1 MIQLTNQPID
11 TPQVLEAVA
20 SNEFGAVVPFIGT
33 VRAEGNLSGLF
44 YDCHDRMAE
53 KVLQEIARGAEVK
66 FDARVAVVHRV
77 GWVPVGEASVVIAA
91 AAPHRREAF
100 EACRFVIEAIKE
112 RVPIWKEEKRRVAG
126 L

>member
-1 MIQLTNQPID
+1 MIEIID
-11 TPQVLEAVA
+11 QEIDVQGVIASVA
-20 SNEFGAVVPFIGT
+20 DSEVGAIVPFIGT
-33 VRAEGNLSGLF
+33 VREEGALTGLF

-53 KVLQEIARGAEVK
+53 KVLREIVRAAEVK

-77 GWVPVGEASVVIAA
+77 GWVPIGEASVVIAA
-91 AAPHRREAF
+91 AAPHRQEAF

-112 RVPIWKEEKRRVAG
+112 RVPIWKEERPRVAS